1 MKNTEYQMNEYTIVK
16 MSDGE
21 EILFIDAPDKTVRWI
36 DSRTVEVESSW
47 FGRHRFTIGEHTP
60 FADNKSAII
69 RSIGH
74 CSRLERA

>member
-1 MKNTEYQMNEYTIVK
+1 MKNTEYKMFEYTIVK

-36 DSRTVEVESSW
+36 DSRTVEIESSW
-47 FGRHRFTIGEHTP
+47 FGRHRFIIGEHTS
-60 FADNKSAII
+60 FADDKSAVI

-74 CSRLERA
+74 CSRLERV